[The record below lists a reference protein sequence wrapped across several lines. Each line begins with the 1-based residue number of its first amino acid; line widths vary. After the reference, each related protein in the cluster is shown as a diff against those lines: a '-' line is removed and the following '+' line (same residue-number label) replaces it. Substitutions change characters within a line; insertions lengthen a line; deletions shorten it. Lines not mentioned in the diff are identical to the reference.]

1 MVTFIQKEYPG
12 IDLLKYIMA
21 LAVVTIHIHAL
32 NLNIELPA
40 MVTWFIRSAVPFF
53 FVVSGFFIGRKISA
67 LNDFGQSR
75 QYLRKR
81 SKHLFK
87 IFAIWLIIYLPLSIY
102 FYCLNDIPIS
112 KSILLYAKSVIF
124 AGESPYA
131 WPLWFIYSLA
141 IVSFLLSCSNRK
153 AYLQTLLFLSVL
165 AYISSNPLMEYGFV
179 PHKIVLR
186 VRLLF
191 GRSLG
196 GGIYILTGIW
206 LYRNFHIFSKTPWLY
221 SLGLI
226 ASGAVL
232 SYFRLPFYELVSGL
246 GFAILAFNIHFKASS
261 LWKDLRN
268 QSMWIYYTHMYII
281 VLLKLAYPD
290 VTVTLFLLY
299 VGQSFLLC
307 MALGYILN
315 RIQKIPSCSMIETL
329 IH

>member
-1 MVTFIQKEYPG
+1 
-12 IDLLKYIMA
+12 
-21 LAVVTIHIHAL
+21 
-32 NLNIELPA
+32 

-53 FVVSGFFIGRKISA
+53 FVVSGFFIGRKMTG

-87 IFAIWLIIYLPLSIY
+87 MFAIWLIIYLPLSIY

-141 IVSFLLSCSNRK
+141 IVSFLLSLSNRK
-153 AYLQTLLFLSVL
+153 AYLLTLLFLSFI
-165 AYISSNPLMEYGFV
+165 AYISTNPLMEYGFM
-179 PHKIVLR
+179 PHRLVMM

-191 GRSLG
+191 GRSFG
-196 GGIYILTGIW
+196 GGIYILTGIY
-206 LYRNFHIFSKTPWLY
+206 LYRNYHKFSKTPWLY
-221 SLGLI
+221 SLSLI
-226 ASGAVL
+226 AFGAVL
-232 SYFRLPFYELVSGL
+232 SYLRLPFFEFVSGL
-246 GFAILAFNIHFKASS
+246 GFAILAFNIHFKAAS
-261 LWKDLRN
+261 LWRNLRN

-281 VLLKLAYPD
+281 VLLKLAYPNM
-290 VTVTLFLLY
+290 TETLFLLY

-315 RIQKIPSCSMIETL
+315 RIQKVPSCSKIETL